1 MPLRFVLLA
10 LIVAFCWGANFTAVK
25 IGLEHFPPYLMLA
38 LRFALVAAILLPF
51 FPKRSI
57 RLGFAFKIAFILG
70 TAHFALVFGAMWMG
84 IDIPTAVITVQ
95 LGVPFS
101 CLLSA
106 VWFNDKLG
114 AWRSFGLTVAFIGII
129 LIAGTPNVVDNFL
142 AFCMVMV
149 GAFAWALSNVMIKKE
164 GAVNILEMLGW
175 MSLLAVPQL
184 LVVSALFESNQ
195 WELVQTTTLMAG
207 LSIAFSSI
215 FSTVIAY
222 GLWYYLLTH
231 CEVSRI
237 TPFNLLVPI
246 FAIALGQVL
255 YPVELTPQILIG
267 GAITIGG
274 VAIIVVRRPRLST
287 IGITR
292 LRKRRK
298 SPVSKGAAKDAA
310 KD

>member
-1 MPLRFVLLA
+1 MPLRFALLA
-10 LIVAFCWGANFTAVK
+10 LVVTFLWGANFSAVK

-38 LRFALVAAILLPF
+38 LRFAMVAAMLLPF

-57 RLGFAFKIAFILG
+57 RMAFALKIAFILG
-70 TAHFALVFGAMWMG
+70 AAHFALVFGGMAMG

-106 VWFNDKLG
+106 MWFNDRLG
-114 AWRSFGLTVAFIGII
+114 AWRTFGLTVAFLGII
-129 LIAGTPNVVDNFL
+129 LIAGTPNVVDNFA
-142 AFCMVMV
+142 AFCMVML

-164 GAVNILEMLGW
+164 GAVNVLEMLGW

-184 LVVSALFESNQ
+184 LVVSWLFESGQ
-195 WELVQTTTLMAG
+195 WELVRTTPLLPG
-207 LSIAFSSI
+207 LAVAFSAV
-215 FSTVIAY
+215 FSTVVAY
-222 GLWYYLLTH
+222 GLWYYLLTQ

-237 TPFNLLVPI
+237 TPFNLLLPV

-267 GAITIGG
+267 GLITIAG
-274 VAIIVVRRPRLST
+274 VAIIVFRRPRLAT
-287 IGITR
+287 IGGR
-292 LRKRRK
+292 LRRKRD
-298 SPVSKGAAKDAA
+298 G
-310 KD
+310 